1 MALAQETLEDTEFA
15 KQQVM
20 SLNVDQT
27 WKKQMMRL
35 LNTSVEAT
43 NGITVEE
50 KIQKIT
56 EIMHGLVVS
65 QVAFINSIDRK
76 IEEAAANRC
85 RDCKA
90 MKHAEEIDYQKRKEQ
105 IIKQWKAENGIK
117 SDDASKDSDETT
129 SSDSWM
135 DVVKKLLL
143 KPGIWIFGTVLVISP
158 YGVDILKT
166 LLEFF
171 SK

>member
-1 MALAQETLEDTEFA
+1 
-15 KQQVM
+15 
-20 SLNVDQT
+20 
-27 WKKQMMRL
+27 
-35 LNTSVEAT
+35 
-43 NGITVEE
+43 
-50 KIQKIT
+50 
-56 EIMHGLVVS
+56 MHGLVIS
-65 QVAFINSIDRK
+65 QVAFINNIDRK

-85 RDCKA
+85 CDCKA
-90 MKHAEEIDYQKRKEQ
+90 MKHADEVEYENRKEQ
-105 IIKQWKAENGIK
+105 IIQQWKKENGIK
-117 SDDASKDSDETT
+117 VDDEPKDSDEMT
-129 SSDSWM
+129 SSDSWL